1 MAMFGADWRDPN
13 RYDLILNMA
22 KMSLEGAK
30 RIIMETAKL
39 EEYHPTPISSQAFN
53 DLGLS
58 SRVLATLLASPDLK
72 GSALEVRAERGHVH
86 VKGRVD
92 EGMEYEVVRLV
103 EILPGVIDVTTNV
116 YSVPPEGLLRI

>member
-1 MAMFGADWRDPN
+1 
-13 RYDLILNMA
+13 
-22 KMSLEGAK
+22 
-30 RIIMETAKL
+30 METAKL
-39 EEYHPTPISSQAFN
+39 AEYQPTPISSQAFN